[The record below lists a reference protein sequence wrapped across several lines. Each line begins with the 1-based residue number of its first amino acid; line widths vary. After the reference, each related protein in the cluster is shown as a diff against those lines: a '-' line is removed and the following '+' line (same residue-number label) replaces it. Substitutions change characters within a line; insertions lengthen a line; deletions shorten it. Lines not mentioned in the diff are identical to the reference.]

1 MLIALVPILMLVAGL
16 VIVATTAKPPW
27 HEFGRWLGLGGAI
40 GIAVAYATHMV
51 KIG

>member
-1 MLIALVPILMLVAGL
+1 MLIALVPILMLLAGL
-16 VIVATTAKPPW
+16 LLYATTKDPW
-27 HEFGRWLGLGGAI
+27 HEFGRWIGFAGAI